1 MGLVRFSGWPPGY
14 RCVVSAWDGWDV
26 DRAVLLFTAVAFLVI
41 WVQVSLFHWAGA
53 FKHWAMWAPVV
64 ATPVVALGAVLG
76 ALQRDGVLGW
86 IALVLLAVSA
96 LEGLV
101 GLGYHLRGITFQVGG
116 FTMRNLLSGPPP
128 MLPLAYAA
136 IGVLGLGALVWNA

>member
-1 MGLVRFSGWPPGY
+1 
-14 RCVVSAWDGWDV
+14 
-26 DRAVLLFTAVAFLVI
+26 
-41 WVQVSLFHWAGA
+41 
-53 FKHWAMWAPVV
+53 
-64 ATPVVALGAVLG
+64 
-76 ALQRDGVLGW
+76 
-86 IALVLLAVSA
+86 VLLAVSA